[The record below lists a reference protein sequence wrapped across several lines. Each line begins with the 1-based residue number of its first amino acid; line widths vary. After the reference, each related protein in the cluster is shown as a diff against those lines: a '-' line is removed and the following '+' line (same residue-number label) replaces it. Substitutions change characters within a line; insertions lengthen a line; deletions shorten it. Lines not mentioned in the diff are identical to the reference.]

1 MGRSQAAMFSPA
13 WFNHGEI
20 AMPEEIGE
28 RIAVDENDALRAMF
42 RARKEVFVDLLKWDL
57 PVLAEE
63 FEVDQFDRDAEYL
76 ILLEEGVRHRASTRL
91 LRTDQP
97 HLLGDLYPHLCAGP
111 VPASPTIR
119 EITRFCL
126 DRHQRTAERRSARNQ
141 LVTAL
146 AEHAL
151 ATGITA
157 YTGVAELD
165 WFEQIRRFGW
175 ACEALGQPVIHKK
188 RRLIALHIRID
199 DHTIDHLQASGV
211 YEGPRLMLAAPR
223 VGGSGR

>member
-1 MGRSQAAMFSPA
+1 
-13 WFNHGEI
+13 
-20 AMPEEIGE
+20 MPEEIGE
-28 RIAVDENDALRAMF
+28 AIGVDEDDALRAMF
-42 RARKEVFVDLLKWDL
+42 RARKEVFIDLLKWDL

-63 FEVDQFDRDAEYL
+63 FELDQFDRDAEYL
-76 ILLEEGVRHRASTRL
+76 ILLEDGVRHRASTRL
-91 LRTDQP
+91 LRTDQS

-111 VPASPTIR
+111 VPVGSTIR

-126 DRHQRTAERRSARNQ
+126 DRHQRAAERRSARNQ

-175 ACEALGQPVIHKK
+175 ACEALGQPVTCEG
-188 RRLIALHIRID
+188 RRLVALHIRID
-199 DHTIDHLQASGV
+199 DDTIGRLQAAGV
-211 YEGPRLMLAAPR
+211 YEAPRLMLAAPR
-223 VGGSGR
+223 VGGGGQ

>member
-1 MGRSQAAMFSPA
+1 
-13 WFNHGEI
+13 
-20 AMPEEIGE
+20 MPEEIGDQ
-28 RIAVDENDALRAMF
+28 IDIDENGALRAMF
-42 RARKEVFVDLLKWDL
+42 RARKEVFIDLLKWDL
-57 PVLAEE
+57 PVLADE
-63 FEVDQFDRDAEYL
+63 FEVDQFDSGAEYL
-76 ILLEEGVRHRASTRL
+76 ILIEQGVRHRASTRL

-111 VPASPTIR
+111 VPTGPTIR

-126 DRHQRTAERRSARNQ
+126 DRHQRGSERRSARNQ

-157 YTGVAELD
+157 YTGVAEWE

-175 ACEALGQPVIHKK
+175 DCKALGQPVDHEG
-188 RRLIALHIRID
+188 RRLVALHIRID
-199 DHTIDHLQASGV
+199 DETINGLQAGAT
-211 YEGPRLMLAAPR
+211 YEAPRLMLVAPQPG
-223 VGGSGR
+223 GGSR